1 MARFSSPA
9 MAARKAEKQRRETR
23 RSRLLLLGIVLLMVA
38 STLGYLWLCLVPRLR
53 QHRDQ
58 SHKTRQ

>member
-9 MAARKAEKQRRETR
+9 VAARKAEKEHRETR
-23 RSRLLLLGIVLLMVA
+23 RSRLLLVGSVLLMVA
-38 STLGYLWLCLVPRLR
+38 TTLGYLLYLLPRLR

-58 SHKTRQ
+58 SHKTHQ